1 METSKTK
8 NKNKS
13 NETNSFE
20 NIVDEYMNCI
30 TTNCIKTL
38 PIIKKPA
45 KINDDKIKIPT
56 IKDYTEITKYNYN
69 VAQLKGFAKHYKI
82 KISGNKNELLLRI
95 YSFLYFSSF
104 IIKIQSTFRRMLV
117 KKYNFLHGP
126 ASMNRKICNNS
137 YDFITMEPVEEIN
150 YHQFLSYK
158 DDDGFIYGFDI
169 TSLHN
174 LYFKSYKEMKNP
186 YNRNLFPEFVIK
198 TIKSIL
204 RLGKILK
211 IHINLQFEDDSQN
224 VSSEKAIEL
233 RALALFQNIDSLGNY
248 SNPQWFLS
256 LNRNQIIRFVRELC
270 DIWNYRAQL
279 SQETKRNICPPSGD
293 PFRNLSMPYIHT
305 EGNMCNVKKVVLE
318 VLEKLVNSGS
328 DKDSKSLGAYYV
340 LGGLTLV
347 NQEAATSLPWLF
359 QSVSYF

>member
-1 METSKTK
+1 METVLKK
-8 NKNKS
+8 NKNV
-13 NETNSFE
+13 E
-20 NIVDEYMNCI
+20 NKTPDSHIEEYMSFI
-30 TTNCIKTL
+30 TNKCFTSI
-38 PIIKKPA
+38 PIIKKPS

-69 VAQLKGFAKHYKI
+69 VSQLKSFAKHYKI
-82 KISGNKNELLLRI
+82 KLSGNKNELLLRV
-95 YSFLYFSSF
+95 YSFLHFSSF
-104 IIKIQSTFRRMLV
+104 IIKIQSNFRRLIV
-117 KKYNFLHGP
+117 KKYTQLHGP
-126 ASMNRKICNNS
+126 ASMNRKLCNNS
-137 YDFITMEPVEEIN
+137 FDFITMEPVEEIN
-150 YHQFLSYK
+150 FHQFLSYK

-174 LYFKSYKEMKNP
+174 LYSKSSKEMKNP
-186 YNRNLFPEFVIK
+186 YNRSLFPEFVIK

-204 RLGKILK
+204 TLSSILK
-211 IHINLQFEDDSQN
+211 IPINLHFEDDSQN

-233 RALALFQNIDSLGNY
+233 RALTLFQTIDSLGNY
-248 SNPQWFLS
+248 SDPQWFLS
-256 LNRNQIIRFVRELC
+256 LDRNKIIKFVRELC

-279 SQETKRNICPPSGD
+279 SQETKRNICPPNGD

-305 EGNMCNVKKVVLE
+305 EGNIYNVKKVVLE

-347 NQEAATSLPWLF
+347 NQEAASSLPWLF
-359 QSVSYF
+359 QSVNYF

>member
-1 METSKTK
+1 MEDSNNK
-8 NKNKS
+8 NKN
-13 NETNSFE
+13 NETKCLDNK
-20 NIVDEYMNCI
+20 IDDYMSSI
-30 TTNCIKTL
+30 TANCIKTI

-45 KINDDKIKIPT
+45 KINDDNIKIPT
-56 IKDYTEITKYNYN
+56 IKDYIEITKYNYN
-69 VAQLKGFAKHYKI
+69 VAQLKCFAKHYKI
-82 KISGNKNELLLRI
+82 KVSGNKNELLLRL

-104 IIKIQSTFRRMLV
+104 IIKIQSSFRRMIV
-117 KKYNFLHGP
+117 KKYKLLHGP

-137 YDFITMEPVEEIN
+137 SDFITMEPVEEIN
-150 YHQFLSYK
+150 FHQFLSYK

-174 LYFKSYKEMKNP
+174 LYFKGQQEMKNP
-186 YNRNLFPEFVIK
+186 YNRNLFPESVIK
-198 TIKSIL
+198 TIKMIL
-204 RLGKILK
+204 KVSRILK
-211 IHINLQFEDDSQN
+211 ININLKFEDDSKN
-224 VSSEKAIEL
+224 VSIEKAIEL
-233 RALALFQNIDSLGNY
+233 RALTLFQTIDSLGNY

-256 LNRNQIIRFVRELC
+256 LNRNQIIKFVRELC

-279 SQETKRNICPPSGD
+279 SQETKRNICPPTGD

-305 EGNMCNVKKVVLE
+305 EGNMHNVKKVVLE
-318 VLEKLVNSGS
+318 VLENLVNNGS